1 MTVIILFLKQV
12 FYSYSLIYL
21 QILCMCTKSL
31 QLCLTLC
38 DPVDSSLWGSSV
50 RGISRQEYWI
60 GMPTNIISKY
70 KNHASFPQIFQ
81 NNFQSKYKQSSMD
94 KEVVGCVCVCVCVYK
109 MECYSAIKRNEFES
123 VLLRWN
129 EKIMSYIN
137 AYMWNL
143 EKWY

>member
-1 MTVIILFLKQV
+1 MVIIKWILQVTVIILFLKQV

-38 DPVDSSLWGSSV
+38 DPVDSSLRGSSV
-50 RGISRQEYWI
+50 RGISRQEYWS

-94 KEVVGCVCVCVCVYK
+94 KEVVGVCVCV
-109 MECYSAIKRNEFES
+109 CYSAIKRNEFES

-129 EKIMSYIN
+129 EKNKCHILAHICGI
-137 AYMWNL
+137 
-143 EKWY
+143 